1 MSPSIRSKP
10 KLADFS
16 GEDELT
22 YCPPCF
28 TLAGTAALYTNPNF
42 ALGFSNTDR
51 QAAARALLRKR
62 RGITHEEFVEAA
74 LEDVFDVLTT
84 QDHLNGGSQ
93 IADTISP
100 DRVAVDLYITPRE
113 LHEASEQIGGD
124 VSVLVQAFCE
134 EFAVPHLKRF
144 MERCRKEDI
153 TAPHHF
159 PVTPV
164 NPAASPSL
172 PAPLCPT
179 GSRIRC
185 SARAPAQFQRDFVVA
200 TSQESSTPSKSSA
213 VKQATALAVGTAK
226 MKHRQNAEVFSH
238 AKIYGDPE
246 VKVFGPPLISI
257 GPNTDAVI
265 DRFKMGDQTILKLRE
280 LITTMRSSRWEAILR
295 SPKWDFTY
303 EHTSNLTAALHADL
317 DGRRMDGMHKMSAQL
332 SVVLKIAAVLKL
344 NIYLDTLSIKL
355 LVNEYFRLQLKAM
368 VNQTLSTT
376 RRVQRLPQ
384 TRPKVHLSK
393 KARALLTTQ
402 RRQKSRVFRAAL
414 DDAWF
419 RINESVKTIASSH
432 HKSIRR
438 VQNDL
443 YMGHAVLRYKRTK
456 SSPWNA
462 FCWKKHQQAR
472 DENSQESSGKAV
484 LQDLLHN
491 YGDEYRELSQDKKDR
506 LIQEYDENREHK
518 TKGVRTSSK
527 SKINDVT
534 QTLKAI
540 ENEVLFSLFK
550 FSRGIIFAT
559 EGVDDFMESTMN
571 IDNQDL
577 VSKME
582 GYAIQG
588 MRGAAKNHQDRCSK
602 LRSAIRH
609 IINQKL
615 QAITGNP
622 KATMQ
627 WADYWCNIVQ
637 RYNIICEGW
646 PSTVPFKNLSEA
658 SSALPEL
665 KMLLDKWQSGSIEWR
680 HLEEAEYEQLLQ
692 ERLEKIESGEIIER
706 TCRQRS
712 DKGKKRARTSDDP
725 STRHRKKVYKSTAIV
740 DSDEEHDST
749 PRAPSLDT
757 STSTSAPSQDIA
769 ETSESTSTST
779 LSASGTASTST
790 STLSASGAALTSTS
804 TSSASGTALTNTDN
818 QHPLLTDTENQLP
831 FLTDA
836 ELNQALEQFESMLAS
851 GYDPGFPNIV

>member
-1 MSPSIRSKP
+1 MPIQTLRWDSATQIA
-10 KLADFS
+10 KLQ
-16 GEDELT
+16 LT
-22 YCPPCF
+22 LYSEVSRILMAHTTTPGRQV
-28 TLAGTAALYTNPNF
+28 AGHP
-42 ALGFSNTDR
+42 
-51 QAAARALLRKR
+51 
-62 RGITHEEFVEAA
+62 HEEFVEAA
-74 LEDVFDVLTT
+74 LEDVFDALTT
-84 QDHLNGGSQ
+84 QDRLDGGLSLLVRCPGSQ

-144 MERCRKEDI
+144 MECCRKEDI

-159 PVTPV
+159 PATPV

-200 TSQESSTPSKSSA
+200 ASQESSTPSKSSA

-226 MKHRQNAEVFSH
+226 MKRRRNAEVFSH

-280 LITTMRSSRWEAILR
+280 LITT
-295 SPKWDFTY
+295 
-303 EHTSNLTAALHADL
+303 
-317 DGRRMDGMHKMSAQL
+317 SAQQPL
-332 SVVLKIAAVLKL
+332 GSDLEVPQIWMAVGWMACISGSQDQLPVIFIATVLKL

-355 LVNEYFRLQLKAM
+355 LVNEYFRPQLKAM
-368 VNQTLSTT
+368 VNQTLSTM
-376 RRVQRLPQ
+376 RRVQCLPR

-393 KARALLTTQ
+393 EARALLTTQ

-419 RINESVKTIASSH
+419 RIDESVKTIASSH
-432 HKSIRR
+432 HKSIRH

-443 YMGHAVLRYKRTK
+443 YMGHAALRYKRTK
-456 SSPWNA
+456 SSPWNT

-491 YGDEYRELSQDKKDR
+491 YGDEYHELSQDEKDR
-506 LIQEYDENREHK
+506 LVQEYDENREHK

-527 SKINDVT
+527 LKINDVT

-540 ENEVLFSLFK
+540 ENELTKLWCRTGVETIFYTTRGSTDLAL
-550 FSRGIIFAT
+550 RGIIFAT
-559 EGVDDFMESTMN
+559 EGVDNFMESTMN

-588 MRGAAKNHQDRCSK
+588 MRE
-602 LRSAIRH
+602 
-609 IINQKL
+609 
-615 QAITGNP
+615 AITGNP

-706 TCRQRS
+706 TCCQRS

-725 STRHRKKVYKSTAIV
+725 STCHRKKVYKSAAIV

-749 PRAPSLDT
+749 PRTPSLDT
-757 STSTSAPSQDIA
+757 STSTLAPSQDIA

-779 LSASGTASTST
+779 SSASGIASTST

-804 TSSASGTALTNTDN
+804 TLSASGTALTNTDN

>member
-1 MSPSIRSKP
+1 M
-10 KLADFS
+10 
-16 GEDELT
+16 
-22 YCPPCF
+22 
-28 TLAGTAALYTNPNF
+28 
-42 ALGFSNTDR
+42 
-51 QAAARALLRKR
+51 
-62 RGITHEEFVEAA
+62 
-74 LEDVFDVLTT
+74 
-84 QDHLNGGSQ
+84 
-93 IADTISP
+93 
-100 DRVAVDLYITPRE
+100 
-113 LHEASEQIGGD
+113 
-124 VSVLVQAFCE
+124 
-134 EFAVPHLKRF
+134 
-144 MERCRKEDI
+144 
-153 TAPHHF
+153 
-159 PVTPV
+159 
-164 NPAASPSL
+164 
-172 PAPLCPT
+172 
-179 GSRIRC
+179 
-185 SARAPAQFQRDFVVA
+185 
-200 TSQESSTPSKSSA
+200 
-213 VKQATALAVGTAK
+213 
-226 MKHRQNAEVFSH
+226 
-238 AKIYGDPE
+238 
-246 VKVFGPPLISI
+246 
-257 GPNTDAVI
+257 
-265 DRFKMGDQTILKLRE
+265 
-280 LITTMRSSRWEAILR
+280 
-295 SPKWDFTY
+295 
-303 EHTSNLTAALHADL
+303 
-317 DGRRMDGMHKMSAQL
+317 
-332 SVVLKIAAVLKL
+332 
-344 NIYLDTLSIKL
+344 
-355 LVNEYFRLQLKAM
+355 
-368 VNQTLSTT
+368 

-384 TRPKVHLSK
+384 TQPKVHLSK
-393 KARALLTTQ
+393 EARALLTTQ

-419 RINESVKTIASSH
+419 RIDESVKTIASSH

-443 YMGHAVLRYKRTK
+443 YMGHAALRYKRTK
-456 SSPWNA
+456 SSPWNT

-491 YGDEYRELSQDKKDR
+491 YGDEYRELSQDKKDH
-506 LIQEYDENREHK
+506 LVQEYDKNREHK

-527 SKINDVT
+527 LKINDVT

-540 ENEVLFSLFK
+540 ENELTKLRCRTGVETIFYTMRGSTDLAL
-550 FSRGIIFAT
+550 RGIIFAT

-627 WADYWCNIVQ
+627 WVDYWHNIVQ
-637 RYNIICEGW
+637 CYNIICEGW

-658 SSALPEL
+658 SSTLPEL

-706 TCRQRS
+706 TRRQRS
-712 DKGKKRARTSDDP
+712 DKGKKCARTLDDP
-725 STRHRKKVYKSTAIV
+725 STHHRKKVYKSAAIIN
-740 DSDEEHDST
+740 SDEEHDST
-749 PRAPSLDT
+749 PRTPSLDT

-779 LSASGTASTST
+779 SSASGTASTST

-804 TSSASGTALTNTDN
+804 T
-818 QHPLLTDTENQLP
+818 
-831 FLTDA
+831 F
-836 ELNQALEQFESMLAS
+836 